1 MTMKSMTPGALAE
14 AVHGKYEGPL
24 ELLDKEITAVVT
36 DSRQTV
42 PGCMYAAIRGER
54 VDGHRFIP
62 DVIDRGA
69 MLVLAEQS
77 PEKTEQEYG
86 TPKNGNEVPTIV
98 VSSVLQALKDA
109 AEYYRSCLNIPIVG
123 IIGSVGK
130 TSTKEMV
137 ASVLGSRYRVLKTEG
152 NFNNEIGVPMTIFRI
167 REEHE
172 IAVVE
177 MGINHFGEM
186 HRLAKIVRP
195 DTVVMTNI
203 GTAHLEFLKTRDG
216 ILKAK
221 SEVFDYFNSDGHIV
235 LNGDD
240 DKLSTIQEKNNVVPL
255 RFGLHQEGYSHPND
269 LYAENVE
276 KHGLDGISCE
286 IHMPAAG
293 EKTAVDDASAATG
306 LTAGNAASAA
316 AGVTA
321 GENTPAAAGQTAG
334 DQVLNVM
341 IPSPGIH
348 MIYNAL
354 AGAAVG
360 AIYGLTPEEISRGIA
375 GYTPIAGRFHILHEE
390 NGRHLTII
398 DDCYNANPASVRES
412 LSVLSDAGGR
422 RVAIL
427 GDMGELGE
435 NERELHAEAG
445 RFAAEKG
452 IDALFCAGP
461 LSAYMAEAAHSYLTS
476 EGEKVQ
482 TKSDPTRKDR
492 SDAPAEMDIRHF
504 DSREQLMAALPELMR
519 DGDIVLV
526 KASHFMQFD
535 KITEALVKL

>member
-1 MTMKSMTPGALAE
+1 MIAE
-14 AVHGKYEGPL
+14 AVHGRYEGPL
-24 ELLDKEITAVVT
+24 DLLDKEITAVVT
-36 DSRQTV
+36 DSRQTL

-86 TPKNGNEVPTIV
+86 APKNGQEVPTIV
-98 VSSVLQALKDA
+98 VPSVLQALKDA
-109 AEYYRSCLNIPIVG
+109 AEYYRSCLQIPIVG

-221 SEVFDYFNSDGHIV
+221 SEVFDYFCSDGHIV

-255 RFGLHQEGYSHPND
+255 RFGLHQKGYSHPND
-269 LYAENVE
+269 LYAEDVQ
-276 KHGLDGISCE
+276 KHVLDGISCE
-286 IHMPAAG
+286 IHMPASVEKRAG
-293 EKTAVDDASAATG
+293 E
-306 LTAGNAASAA
+306 
-316 AGVTA
+316 
-321 GENTPAAAGQTAG
+321 
-334 DQVLNVM
+334 QVLKVM

-360 AIYGLTPEEISRGIA
+360 AIYGLTPEEIRRGIA

-452 IDALFCAGP
+452 IDALLCAGP
-461 LSAYMAEAAHSYLTS
+461 LSAYMAEAAQSYLKSEAEKTERQAYLIS
-476 EGEKVQ
+476 EGQ
-482 TKSDPTRKDR
+482 AAQRQAGLKSDGEAAKMTV
-492 SDAPAEMDIRHF
+492 RHF
-504 DSREQLMAALPELMR
+504 DSKAELQAALPELIR
-519 DGDIVLV
+519 DGDIILV
-526 KASHFMQFD
+526 KASHFMKFEE
-535 KITEALVKL
+535 ITAVLQKL